1 MNRKEIIK
9 NFKEN
14 GFVLLNK
21 NFSNLKRLNN
31 FTDKFTFKYSND
43 AKRREKINNFK
54 YLNSVDKGKHAIPLH
69 SESSFTSVWPKAI
82 WFYCK
87 DISKNNSGKTLLCDG
102 LKLWEN
108 LSQDTKE
115 YFLSTVFCF
124 DLQIDLN
131 LKNKKRGKKK
141 WFLNKLGFGD
151 TWLDYKKDVLLT
163 KNTKFLVSK
172 EEFSNAYCF
181 VNHLFTCLIKQEEQI
196 IKFYPINKKNIPKAI
211 INEIKTK
218 SEKLTFEH
226 AWKKGDLLFINNR
239 RFLHGR
245 TKINNLSRQII
256 NIQSLE
262 INF

>member
-9 NFKEN
+9 NFKKN

-31 FTDKFTFKYSND
+31 FTDKFTSRYSND
-43 AKRREKINNFK
+43 ANRRQTIENFK
-54 YLNSVDKGKHAIPLH
+54 YLNSVDIGKHAIPLH

-87 DISKNNSGKTLLCDG
+87 DISKDNSGKTLLCDG
-102 LKLWEN
+102 LKLWKN

-115 YFLSTVFCF
+115 YFLSTPFCF
-124 DLQIDLN
+124 DLKIRLN
-131 LKNKKRGKKK
+131 LKNKKKERKK
-141 WFLNKLGFGD
+141 WFINEVGFGD
-151 TWLDYKKDVLLT
+151 TCIDYKNDILLT
-163 KNTKFLVSK
+163 KNIKFLVSK
-172 EEFSNAYCF
+172 DEFSKAYCF
-181 VNHLFTCLIKQEEQI
+181 VNHLFTCLIKQEVQI
-196 IKFYPINKKNIPKAI
+196 EKFYPINKKNIPKTI
-211 INEIKTK
+211 INEIKMK
-218 SEKLTFEH
+218 SEELTFEH
-226 AWKKGDLLFINNR
+226 DWKKGDLLFINNR

-245 TKINNLSRQII
+245 TKINNLNRQII